1 MLFSPKIRNILFL
14 VFAVLTVLIAAYH
27 FLAIFNK
34 FDNSPTWRHFLFV
47 GINLFCTYGV
57 LKRPKYFVYF
67 VAILLVQ
74 QYYSHGAYLVNLWLE
89 KGQIHLQ
96 SVFVLLLFPIALICL
111 NEDRKLK
118 KRKKQ

>member
-34 FDNSPTWRHFLFV
+34 FDNSPAWRHFLFV